1 MDRIETIKDPN
12 VYQVAE
18 LYHQLLM
25 RVGISLMPKVTT
37 RRAVD
42 INNNPDIM
50 MDLVDPINNLI
61 LYDETKLYI
70 YEEPKLCRAYK
81 PYNDTC
87 TKVVKLRDI
96 TVFYD
101 EEICMFIVVP
111 EVSETVKRRIK
122 KFSRGVKRSISVHYL
137 TILAHEFCDQLRI
150 IYAAIA
156 QRYVRDMA
164 VYSIKYIPNKDI
176 NLVLIDNNNIS
187 DVSNIVCAIHTLYT
201 FEVYSD
207 FAKRMEQRRWRPEMM
222 LFNRALMVHYYFIHK
237 ELNLPYVQGLIDPI
251 INIYCENT
259 EELQFAYS
267 AENIT
272 ASSEWLK
279 VEFRDGSNEQLGV
292 VRFNWPAYLLESDSK
307 ILTTQFNINK
317 IMSNTLP
324 AQFVA
329 LNLYWLGRG
338 ELDSDEFKCAVDD
351 IVKTMTGEYK
361 TRINDMT
368 IMRVNCYQMYDLPHM
383 YESEKYISIKPSNRK
398 W

>member
-42 INNNPDIM
+42 INNNPDVM

-111 EVSETVKRRIK
+111 EVSKTVKRRIK
-122 KFSRGVKRSISVHYL
+122 KFSRGIKRSISVDYL

-176 NLVLIDNNNIS
+176 KLVLIDNNNIS

-201 FEVYSD
+201 FSVYHD
-207 FAKRMEQRRWRPEMM
+207 FAKLMEQRRWRPEMM

-267 AENIT
+267 NDTIT
-272 ASSEWLK
+272 TSSEWLK
-279 VEFRDGSNEQLGV
+279 VEFKDGSSEQLGV
-292 VRFNWPAYLLESDSK
+292 VRFNWAAYLHESDSK
-307 ILTTQFNINK
+307 ILTTQFNVNK

-329 LNLYWLGRG
+329 LNLYWQGCNI
-338 ELDSDEFKCAVDD
+338 DSDRFKYSVDD
-351 IVKTMTGEYK
+351 IVKTITGEYK
-361 TRINDMT
+361 NRINDMT
-368 IMRVNCYQMYDLPHM
+368 IMRINPYPVDDLPHI
-383 YESEKYISIKPSNRK
+383 YESERYITIKPGNK
-398 W
+398 NW

>member
-1 MDRIETIKDPN
+1 MDRLDIVKDPN

-18 LYHQLLM
+18 LYHQLLL
-25 RVGISLMPKVTT
+25 RIGISLMPKVTT
-37 RRAVD
+37 RRALD
-42 INNNPDIM
+42 INNNPDVM

-70 YEEPKLCRAYK
+70 YDDPKGCRAYK
-81 PYNDTC
+81 PYKENC
-87 TKVVKLRDI
+87 RVVVRLRDI

-101 EEICMFIVVP
+101 EEICMYIVVP
-111 EVSETVKRRIK
+111 EVSRKIRNKIKIYSHGTKRT
-122 KFSRGVKRSISVHYL
+122 ISNDCL
-137 TILAHEFCDQLRI
+137 NDIALEFCDQLRI
-150 IYAAIA
+150 TYAAIA
-156 QRYVRDMA
+156 QRHVRDMA
-164 VYSIKYIPNKDI
+164 VYNIKYIPNKDI
-176 NLVLIDNNNIS
+176 RLVLLDNNNSS
-187 DVSNIVCAIHTLYT
+187 DVNNIVCAIHTLYT

-207 FAKRMEQRRWRPEMM
+207 FAKRMERRQWRPEMM

-267 AENIT
+267 AETIT

-279 VEFRDGSNEQLGV
+279 VEFKDGSNEQLGV
-292 VRFNWPAYLLESDSK
+292 VRFNWPGYLLESDSK

-329 LNLYWLGRG
+329 LNIYWLGRND
-338 ELDSDEFKCAVDD
+338 LDRDEFKCVVDD

-361 TRINDMT
+361 SRINDMT
-368 IMRVNCYQMYDLPHM
+368 IMRVNPYQVDDLPHM
-383 YESEKYISIKPSNRK
+383 YESEKYITIKPGNRN